1 MLVIIQKC
9 SGIST
14 CSQVTWCTYI
24 PASSFIKMVGFF
36 TVMSQCFFDVG
47 LKSSSVYCSSSA
59 NLAGESKH
67 PCNSSPYRVGWI
79 GEAVVGL
86 AMLGVYTYVRMYVSN
101 IILC

>member
-1 MLVIIQKC
+1 
-9 SGIST
+9 
-14 CSQVTWCTYI
+14 
-24 PASSFIKMVGFF
+24 MVGFF

-67 PCNSSPYRVGWI
+67 PCNSSPYRVGWTHV

>member
-1 MLVIIQKC
+1 
-9 SGIST
+9 
-14 CSQVTWCTYI
+14 
-24 PASSFIKMVGFF
+24 MVGFF

-67 PCNSSPYRVGWI
+67 PCNSLPYRVGWI
-79 GEAVVGL
+79 HVGEAVVGL

-101 IILC
+101 IILCQSLVQNVDRSAQMLQCMSSVT